1 MKTTFTSLI
10 ALSAVA
16 LSLAQANAAD
26 TSSFAP
32 AKPAAAAAADKLAG
46 ARAHIAAKEWPA
58 AIDALKRINDTA
70 SADWNNLMGYSLRK
84 GKTPDLEAA
93 QRHYDEA
100 LRIDPAHRNALEYS
114 GELALMK
121 GDLAAAEARLA
132 RLATVCA
139 GACEQQAEL
148 KTAIDKF
155 KAAGNKFVSASW

>member
-1 MKTTFTSLI
+1 MKATLATVI

-26 TSSFAP
+26 TSSPAP
-32 AKPAAAAAADKLAG
+32 AKPAAAAASDKLAG

-58 AIDALKRINDTA
+58 AIDALKRINDTS

-84 GKTPDLEAA
+84 GKTPDLEAS
-93 QRHYDEA
+93 QRYYDEA

-121 GDLAAAEARLA
+121 GDLSSAEARLA
-132 RLATVCA
+132 KLTTVCG

-148 KTAIDKF
+148 KAAIDKF